1 MFVNCKHCN
10 ALVATDP
17 ATDLPPERCPRCA
30 GVLREPV
37 GAAATAAPAD
47 ASGPADAMPTISSL
61 LRPPDV
67 SERLATPETP
77 SATPAVGEA
86 PEAGGIDATDAVEST
101 VEAIAEP
108 TAAVTTPAEEE
119 TAAPAPESPIAPS
132 AAGGIG
138 SPNAMADV
146 GLDAPLPSPPVHAS
160 PVGDVANAIEAA
172 APVLADEPE
181 LGEAEPGTAS
191 ALPEAVAEPESASA
205 STPAPEHNTSDGAD
219 ATAAPSFLPARPR
232 ASRATAS
239 RRWLPAAAI
248 AALALL
254 LGLQVL
260 LADRARLAADA
271 QWRPLVVSLCNA
283 FGCDVPAWR
292 EPAAFTLLAR
302 EVRPHPQVAGALRV
316 DAAFRNDARWPQ
328 AWPRLLLTLSDV
340 EGRPVAARAFDAGE
354 YLAEPAAAMLDSG
367 ATARI
372 RIDLREPAA
381 ATVSYSFD
389 FR

>member
-30 GVLREPV
+30 GVLR
-37 GAAATAAPAD
+37 AAASVTPSEAPAT
-47 ASGPADAMPTISSL
+47 ADATPTISSL
-61 LRPPDV
+61 LLPPDPPA
-67 SERLATPETP
+67 RPATPE
-77 SATPAVGEA
+77 SPAAAPAAGEA
-86 PEAGGIDATDAVEST
+86 STTADVES
-101 VEAIAEP
+101 VRGAVVAEP
-108 TAAVTTPAEEE
+108 E
-119 TAAPAPESPIAPS
+119 TAASVSALAPAEGGPVSPTPESPVDLAAEDGIANSDALPDAGVDGIPS
-132 AAGGIG
+132 
-138 SPNAMADV
+138 
-146 GLDAPLPSPPVHAS
+146 SPPVEAS
-160 PVGDVANAIEAA
+160 PMPDVADGMDMHTPAPAPSGESEPDAA
-172 APVLADEPE
+172 TAGTEP
-181 LGEAEPGTAS
+181 AS
-191 ALPEAVAEPESASA
+191 STGDAEPESASV
-205 STPAPEHNTSDGAD
+205 PAPAQAPEDDGRDAAD

-232 ASRATAS
+232 ASR
-239 RRWLPAAAI
+239 RWLPAVAI

-283 FGCDVPAWR
+283 FGCEVPAWR

-302 EVRPHPQVAGALRV
+302 EVRPHPQVPGALRV

-328 AWPRLLLTLSDV
+328 PWPRLLLTLSDV
-340 EGRPVAARAFDAGE
+340 EGRPVAARAFDADE
-354 YLAEPAAAMLDSG
+354 YLAEPAAAVLDSG
-367 ATARI
+367 GTARI